1 MEIPSNFSPSLSM
14 TVLSSLQHANNGE
27 INLDLV
33 VVVAQLV
40 DLLMDHE
47 AKDTHHSGTAVIELN
62 ATLDELDAV
71 IKDVPAEVNEAIAE
85 ISGEL
90 SSSVDCTMERL
101 QETKISESER
111 IMLKFHMNT
120 TCSNTCN
127 ETSSIHREAIM
138 KRTILHDEQLEEA
151 NKANDLDETKG
162 GDGIRSEDSG
172 DTVGVGIER
181 VSAEIDV
188 AGKVSS
194 TTGDDLS
201 EEGKLAD
208 TAMLE
213 LDIAQPLETLLI
225 DVVEHAK
232 RIPEPNLF
240 LRKK

>member
-1 MEIPSNFSPSLSM
+1 
-14 TVLSSLQHANNGE
+14 
-27 INLDLV
+27 
-33 VVVAQLV
+33 
-40 DLLMDHE
+40 
-47 AKDTHHSGTAVIELN
+47 
-62 ATLDELDAV
+62 
-71 IKDVPAEVNEAIAE
+71 
-85 ISGEL
+85 
-90 SSSVDCTMERL
+90 
-101 QETKISESER
+101 
-111 IMLKFHMNT
+111 
-120 TCSNTCN
+120 
-127 ETSSIHREAIM
+127 M

-232 RIPEPNLF
+232 RIPEANLF